1 MDNTAEQ
8 VASYAEFLQ
17 DDSAIA
23 QATKWAE
30 QLSKE
35 GLLFTSP
42 AFVGSSEARTQVG
55 NALQFVIEGLSSGTE
70 ALQTA
75 YNNCGGK

>member
-1 MDNTAEQ
+1 MDNTAEL
-8 VASYAEFLQ
+8 VESYADFLKGG
-17 DDSAIA
+17 SAIA

-30 QLSKE
+30 QLSQQ

-55 NALQFVIEGLSSGTE
+55 NALQFVIEGLSNGTE